1 MRKRVPAPRRSVYAV
16 LSGSMSGP
24 IFLNQGQNN
33 SFYGC
38 LGEFRKIVDLGGGD
52 GAFVCFWE
60 TGFGFGL
67 FYFLGFGWLV
77 GWYLKL
83 NPGPHAC

>member
-38 LGEFRKIVDLGGGD
+38 LGEFRKIVDLGGGM
-52 GAFVCFWE
+52 GLLFVSGKLVLVLVCFTFW
-60 TGFGFGL
+60 GL
-67 FYFLGFGWLV
+67 VGWLV
-77 GWYLKL
+77 GT
-83 NPGPHAC
+83 